1 MNENQDPNQQYQQQ
15 QQQYQQQPYQQQQY
29 QQPYQQPYY
38 QPNYAQGQRP
48 PKPDNYLV
56 WAILSTLLCCLPLGI
71 VSIVFSSKV
80 DGQYNAGDYVGAQ
93 DSANKAKNF
102 AMWGAIIGGVCIIA
116 YILFIVFVG
125 FAGIAGGM
133 Y

>member
-1 MNENQDPNQQYQQQ
+1 MDNQYDPNQQPN
-15 QQQYQQQPYQQQQY
+15 QQQPYQQQPY
-29 QQPYQQPYY
+29 QQQPYY
-38 QPNYAQGQRP
+38 QPNYAQGQQRP

-56 WAILSTLLCCLPLGI
+56 WAILTTILCCLPLGI
-71 VSIVFSSKV
+71 VSIVYSSKV
-80 DGQYNAGDYVGAQ
+80 DGQYNSGDFAGAQ